1 METQKRNPTARR
13 QATTLVRPV
22 RGAAAAALLLLAV
35 AAGCSNQKAASAA
48 ESKAPSEAPPLAA
61 SDIPNVLATV
71 GSDSITMSD
80 IRARVGDN
88 LDQLEARFRQNRFTV
103 INNALQDALHERV
116 LGAEAKKQGKTVDQL
131 VEAELGAPIE
141 PSETDISTWYLANTS
156 RVGNRPIDQ
165 IRPQIADFL
174 RKERRKQATEKLDQR
189 LNQTNKVTIHLEPYR
204 LTLNNEGAPA
214 MGPKDAKVTL
224 VEFSDFQS
232 PFCGRFYPTLK
243 QVEQKYADKVRIVYR
258 QYPIPSL
265 HPNAFK
271 AAEASLCANDQGKF
285 WELHDLMF
293 QEQEQLTVRELKEK
307 AKRVGMDQK
316 KFDSCLDSGR
326 YTERVQDDIKEGA
339 RSGVTGTPALFVN
352 GIEIPGGAVSFD
364 VVAKALDAELAR
376 AQR

>member
-224 VEFSDFQS
+224 VEFSDFQC

>member
-1 METQKRNPTARR
+1 METQKPYSRR
-13 QATTLVRPV
+13 QATTPVRPV
-22 RGAAAAALLLLAV
+22 RGAAAAALLLLAA

-48 ESKAPSEAPPLAA
+48 ESKASSEAPPPAA
-61 SDIPNVLATV
+61 SDIPNVLANV

-88 LDQLEARFRQNRFTV
+88 LDQLEARYRKDRYSVVNT
-103 INNALQDALHERV
+103 ALQDILHERV

-131 VEAELGAPIE
+131 VEAELGAPLE
-141 PSETDISTWYLANTS
+141 PTETDISAWYLANTG

-174 RKERRKQATEKLDQR
+174 RKERRKEATEKLDKR
-189 LNQTNKVTIHLEPYR
+189 LNTENKVAIHLEPYR
-204 LTLNNEGAPA
+204 LTLNNEGAAA
-214 MGPKDAKVTL
+214 MGPENAKVTL
-224 VEFSDFQS
+224 VEFSDFQC

-243 QVEQKYADKVRIVYR
+243 QIEQKYADKVRIVYR
-258 QYPIPSL
+258 QYPIASL

-285 WELHDLMF
+285 WDLHDLMF
-293 QEQEQLTVRELKEK
+293 QEQAQLSVRELKEK
-307 AKRVGMDQK
+307 AKRLGMDQK

-326 YTERVQDDIKEGA
+326 YTERVQDDLKEGA
-339 RSGVTGTPALFVN
+339 RAGVTGTPALFVN

-364 VVAKALDAELAR
+364 VVSKALDKELAQP
-376 AQR
+376 QR